1 MAYPVVRSL
10 CRRPPLNGTFRNN
23 AHPMEQRLDWALAA
37 CGRILRPVVKLA
49 LAMGVKH
56 PHLEELLRDLLI
68 EEAQRTWRMQGVPK
82 PNLSQLSVT
91 TGLNRKAVT
100 AKVRATVDPLPHSE
114 LSAAAKTF
122 TLWLQMLTQDD
133 SFRRLPITAGDA
145 APSFEAV
152 ARMSSR
158 GNVHHRTILDE
169 LVRLNMVIEDEGVVE
184 LTTDGFVPVQD
195 LQSML
200 AFLGDNVRDHLLAA
214 VSNTLGE
221 KPRMLERAVYA
232 RGLTLQ
238 ECEQVQLL
246 VRERWS
252 ALHHE
257 LAQEMTRAVDR
268 SPAGTRG
275 RIRVGIYTYYED
287 ESASA
292 PPRPPESEAKP

>member
-1 MAYPVVRSL
+1 
-10 CRRPPLNGTFRNN
+10 
-23 AHPMEQRLDWALAA
+23 MEHRLDWALAA
-37 CGRILRPVVKLA
+37 CARILRPVVKLA
-49 LAMGVKH
+49 LAMGIKH

-68 EEAQRTWRMQGVPK
+68 EEAQHSWRSQGVPK

-100 AKVRATVDPLPHSE
+100 AKVRSTTDPLPHTE

-122 TLWLQMLTQDD
+122 TLWLQMLTDD
-133 SFRRLPITAGDA
+133 ASFRRLPITSSPT

-152 ARMSSR
+152 ARLSSR

-169 LVRLNMVIEDEGVVE
+169 LIRLNMVTESDGVAE
-184 LTTDGFVPVQD
+184 LTTDGFVPVRD

-200 AFLGDNVRDHLLAA
+200 AFLGDNGRDHLLAA

-232 RGLTLQ
+232 RGLTLE
-238 ECEQVQLL
+238 ECEQIHSL

-252 ALHHE
+252 VLHHE
-257 LAQEMTRAVDR
+257 LAQRMTQAVER
-268 SPAGTRG
+268 SPVDARG

-287 ESASA
+287 ESA
-292 PPRPPESEAKP
+292 PPSPVASESEQRS

>member
-1 MAYPVVRSL
+1 MLLESHLQELTR
-10 CRRPPLNGTFRNN
+10 TF
-23 AHPMEQRLDWALAA
+23 MEHQLDWALAA
-37 CGRILRPVVKLA
+37 CGRILRPVVRLA

-56 PHLEELLRDLLI
+56 PHLEGLLRDLLI
-68 EEAQRTWRMQGVPK
+68 EEAQHTWRSQGVPS

-100 AKVRATVDPLPHSE
+100 AKVRATVDALPHTE

-122 TLWLQMLTQDD
+122 TLWLQMLTEDA
-133 SFRRLPITAGDA
+133 SFRRLPVTAGQT
-145 APSFEAV
+145 APSFETV

-169 LVRLNMVIEDEGVVE
+169 LVRLNMVTENDGVAE
-184 LTTDGFVPVQD
+184 LTTDGFVPVGD

-200 AFLGDNVRDHLLAA
+200 AFLGDNGRDHLLAA

-221 KPRMLERAVYA
+221 QPRMLERAVYA
-232 RGLTLQ
+232 RGLTLK
-238 ECEQVQLL
+238 ECEQIHSL

-252 ALHHE
+252 VLHHE
-257 LAQEMTRAVDR
+257 LAQEMTLAVDR
-268 SPAGTRG
+268 APSNAKG

-287 ESASA
+287 ESASPS
-292 PPRPPESEAKP
+292 PPTPEGEDNP

>member
-1 MAYPVVRSL
+1 
-10 CRRPPLNGTFRNN
+10 
-23 AHPMEQRLDWALAA
+23 MEHRLDWALGA
-37 CGRILRPVVKLA
+37 CARILRPVVRLA

-68 EEAQRTWRMQGVPK
+68 EEAQRSWRRQGVPK

-100 AKVRATVDPLPHSE
+100 AKVRATIDPLPHTE

-122 TLWLQMLTQDD
+122 TLWLQMLTDD
-133 SFRRLPITAGDA
+133 ASLRRLPVAAGSA
-145 APSFEAV
+145 APSFETV
-152 ARMSSR
+152 ARLGSR

-169 LVRLNMVIEDEGVVE
+169 LIRLNMVAENDGVAE
-184 LTTDGFVPVQD
+184 LMADGFVPIED

-200 AFLGDNVRDHLLAA
+200 AFMGDNGRDHLLAA

-221 KPRMLERAVYA
+221 QPRMLERAVYA
-232 RGLTLQ
+232 RGLSLQ
-238 ECEQVQLL
+238 DCEQIHRL

-257 LAQEMTRAVDR
+257 LAHEMTDAVDR
-268 SPAGTRG
+268 APAEAKG

-287 ESASA
+287 EGA
-292 PPRPPESEAKP
+292 PSPSHSPESELPP

>member
-1 MAYPVVRSL
+1 MVVGAPPPILSASHFQDYT
-10 CRRPPLNGTFRNN
+10 RRV
-23 AHPMEQRLDWALAA
+23 MEQRLEWALAA
-37 CGRILRPVVKLA
+37 CSRILRPVVKLA

-68 EEAQRTWRMQGVPK
+68 EEAQHSWRSQGVPK

-100 AKVRATVDPLPHSE
+100 AKVRSTVDPLPHTE

-122 TLWLQMLTQDD
+122 TLWLQMLTEDA
-133 SFRRLPITAGDA
+133 SFRRLPVTSGHT

-152 ARMSSR
+152 ARLSSR

-169 LVRLNMVIEDEGVVE
+169 LIRLNMVTENEGMAE
-184 LTTDGFVPVQD
+184 LTADGFVPVQD

-200 AFLGDNVRDHLLAA
+200 AFLGDNGRDHLLAA
-214 VSNTLGE
+214 VANTLGE
-221 KPRMLERAVYA
+221 QPRMLERAVYA
-232 RGLTLQ
+232 RGLSLND
-238 ECEQVQLL
+238 CEQIHRL
-246 VRERWS
+246 VRDRWS

-257 LAQEMTRAVDR
+257 LAQEMAQAVSRA
-268 SPAGTRG
+268 PARAEG

-287 ESASA
+287 EGT
-292 PPRPPESEAKP
+292 PPPPTSSESERPS

>member
-1 MAYPVVRSL
+1 
-10 CRRPPLNGTFRNN
+10 
-23 AHPMEQRLDWALAA
+23 MEHRLDWALAA
-37 CGRILRPVVKLA
+37 CARILRPVVRLA

-68 EEAQRTWRMQGVPK
+68 EEAQRSWREQGVPS

-100 AKVRATVDPLPHSE
+100 AKIRATVDPLPHTE

-122 TLWLQMLTQDD
+122 TLWLQMLTEDA
-133 SFRRLPITAGDA
+133 SFRRLPVTAGQTVT
-145 APSFEAV
+145 SFETV

-169 LVRLNMVIEDEGVVE
+169 LIRLNMVTENGGVAE

-200 AFLGDNVRDHLLAA
+200 AFLGDNGRDHLLAA

-221 KPRMLERAVYA
+221 QPRMLERAVFA

-238 ECEQVQLL
+238 ACEQIHNL

-252 ALHHE
+252 ALHHD
-257 LAQEMTRAVDR
+257 LAQEMTQAVDQA
-268 SPAGTRG
+268 PVGAKG

-287 ESASA
+287 ESALPS
-292 PPRPPESEAKP
+292 PVSSEGEHKS

>member
-1 MAYPVVRSL
+1 
-10 CRRPPLNGTFRNN
+10 
-23 AHPMEQRLDWALAA
+23 MEHRLDWALAA
-37 CGRILRPVVKLA
+37 CARILRPVVRLA

-56 PHLEELLRDLLI
+56 PHLEELLRDLLL
-68 EEAQRTWRMQGVPK
+68 EEAQRSWRNQGVPK
-82 PNLSQLSVT
+82 PNLSQLSIT

-100 AKVRATVDPLPHSE
+100 AKVRSTVDPLPHTE

-133 SFRRLPITAGDA
+133 TFRRLPITAGNA

-158 GNVHHRTILDE
+158 GDVHHRTILDE
-169 LVRLNMVIEDEGVVE
+169 LVRLQMVTESEGVVE
-184 LTTDGFVPVQD
+184 LTADGFVPVQD

-200 AFLGDNVRDHLLAA
+200 AFLGDNGRDHLLAA

-221 KPRMLERAVYA
+221 EPRMLERAVYA

-238 ECEQVQLL
+238 ECEQIQRL
-246 VRERWS
+246 VRERWA

-257 LAQEMTRAVDR
+257 LTQEMTQAVDR
-268 SPAGTRG
+268 APAGAKG

-287 ESASA
+287 ESAPV
-292 PPRPPESEAKP
+292 PPRPSESEPKP

>member
-1 MAYPVVRSL
+1 
-10 CRRPPLNGTFRNN
+10 
-23 AHPMEQRLDWALAA
+23 MEHRLDWALAA
-37 CGRILRPVVKLA
+37 CARILRPVVRLA

-68 EEAQRTWRMQGVPK
+68 EEAQRTWRSQGVPK

-100 AKVRATVDPLPHSE
+100 AKVRATVDPLPHTE

-133 SFRRLPITAGDA
+133 SFRRLPITTGNA
-145 APSFEAV
+145 APSFETV

-169 LVRLNMVIEDEGVVE
+169 LVRLNMVTEEEGVVE
-184 LTTDGFVPVQD
+184 LTTDGFVPVQN

-200 AFLGDNVRDHLLAA
+200 AFLGDNGRDHLLAA

-221 KPRMLERAVYA
+221 EPRMLERAVYA

-238 ECEQVQLL
+238 ECEQIQRL
-246 VRERWS
+246 VRERW
-252 ALHHE
+252 ATLHHE
-257 LAQEMTRAVDR
+257 LAQEMTRAVD
-268 SPAGTRG
+268 SAPAGAKA

-287 ESASA
+287 ESAPA
-292 PPRPPESEAKP
+292 PSRPPESEPTR

>member
-1 MAYPVVRSL
+1 
-10 CRRPPLNGTFRNN
+10 
-23 AHPMEQRLDWALAA
+23 MEHRLDWALAA
-37 CGRILRPVVKLA
+37 CSRILRPVVRLA

-68 EEAQRTWRMQGVPK
+68 EEAQHSWRRQGVSS

-100 AKVRATVDPLPHSE
+100 AKVRATVDPLPHTE

-122 TLWLQMLTQDD
+122 TLWLQMLTEDA
-133 SFRRLPITAGDA
+133 SFRRLPVTAGQM

-152 ARMSSR
+152 ARLSSR

-169 LVRLNMVIEDEGVVE
+169 LIRLNMVTESDGVAE
-184 LTTDGFVPVQD
+184 LTADGFVPVQD

-200 AFLGDNVRDHLLAA
+200 AFLGDNGRDHLLAA

-221 KPRMLERAVYA
+221 QPRMLERAVYA
-232 RGLTLQ
+232 RGLTLK
-238 ECEQVQLL
+238 ECEQIHAL
-246 VRERWS
+246 VRERW
-252 ALHHE
+252 AVLHHE
-257 LAQEMTRAVDR
+257 LAHEMSQAVDR
-268 SPAGTRG
+268 SPPGTTG

-287 ESASA
+287 EGA
-292 PPRPPESEAKP
+292 PPSPPSSGMEKKP

>member
-1 MAYPVVRSL
+1 
-10 CRRPPLNGTFRNN
+10 
-23 AHPMEQRLDWALAA
+23 MEHRLDWALAA
-37 CGRILRPVVKLA
+37 CARILRPVVRLA

-56 PHLEELLRDLLI
+56 PHLEELLRDLLL
-68 EEAQRTWRMQGVPK
+68 EEAQRSWRNQGVPK
-82 PNLSQLSVT
+82 PNLSQLSIT

-100 AKVRATVDPLPHSE
+100 AKVRSTVDPLPHTE

-133 SFRRLPITAGDA
+133 TFRRLPITAGNA

-158 GNVHHRTILDE
+158 GDVHHRTILDE
-169 LVRLNMVIEDEGVVE
+169 LVRLQMVTESEGVVE
-184 LTTDGFVPVQD
+184 LTADGFVPVQD

-200 AFLGDNVRDHLLAA
+200 AFLGDNGRDHLLAA
-214 VSNTLGE
+214 VSITLGE
-221 KPRMLERAVYA
+221 EPRMLERAVYA

-238 ECEQVQLL
+238 ECEQIQRL
-246 VRERWS
+246 VRERWA

-257 LAQEMTRAVDR
+257 LTQEMTQAVDR
-268 SPAGTRG
+268 APAGAKG

-287 ESASA
+287 ESAPV
-292 PPRPPESEAKP
+292 PPRPSESEPKP